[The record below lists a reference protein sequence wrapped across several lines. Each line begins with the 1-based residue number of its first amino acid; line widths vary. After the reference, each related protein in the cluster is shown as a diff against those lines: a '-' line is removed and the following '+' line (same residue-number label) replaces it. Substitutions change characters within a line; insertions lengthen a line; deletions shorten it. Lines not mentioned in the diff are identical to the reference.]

1 MFAIVLH
8 SLKKKNVLFMVGNA
22 QNIFMESDLHLIS

>member
-1 MFAIVLH
+1 
-8 SLKKKNVLFMVGNA
+8 MVGNA